1 MKFQRFVVHERMFAL
16 DIEKFAASIA
26 FDMGGLSRK
35 ELDKFFPLLAAVFA
49 AAVIALGYCEILVS

>member
-1 MKFQRFVVHERMFAL
+1 MFAL